1 MRMAK
6 LLDYSNIKF
15 MRKEYLP
22 AILLYIASA
31 ILYVSSAIMFL
42 INNYHWAT
50 LLVFAILIMLLASS
64 RLVKIG
70 NRLRKDEEREE
81 KK

>member
-50 LLVFAILIMLLASS
+50 FLLLGIVTMLFASS

-70 NRLRKDEEREE
+70 NRLREDDEGEE